1 VRASPPPRR
10 AFSRIA
16 RWPLIISLLL
26 LAFPATVSTSASA
39 SPISDKKAEAARLAQ
54 QIAANGDRIAAL
66 GEAFNGATYE
76 LQQTD
81 AAIAEAQRRTDAARK
96 HTSEL
101 LGRVKSVALQIY
113 SHAGS
118 SSALSALNVSS
129 ANDFA
134 LRMKYSN
141 VSAQRDQDAISRL
154 NSARQD
160 LAVMQK
166 ALDRRRGEAV
176 KNRNAIAAARQQI
189 EAANAQAQQLQAQVK
204 GQLATLVA
212 QEQARQAAAAK
223 AAALAQIQAA
233 RAQAQQS
240 RASAGS
246 VSSGVDPSAVGGGNF
261 PNAPA
266 PSGGAAAA
274 IAYARA
280 QLGKPYVYAAT
291 GPDAFDCSGL
301 TMMAWAQGGVS
312 MPHYSGAQY
321 SMFPHVS
328 WDQLQPG
335 DLVFKGPGGSEH
347 VAMYIGGGMQIAA
360 THTGDFVRIQPLMSG
375 SSGAVRPG

>member
-166 ALDRRRGEAV
+166 ALDRRRAEAV

>member
-1 VRASPPPRR
+1 MRASPPPRR